1 MTIDL
6 RQRVKEVLEK
16 GYFMSLGTADQGGV
30 WVCDVLYVYD
40 GDLKMYWT
48 SSPRVRHSLA
58 IEANGKV
65 AGSITVNGAKE
76 DNLGIQLEGT
86 ARKLS
91 SLRPDLVMKIFM
103 KRKRIV
109 PADIAEAMK
118 GRSWYELTPSKVELI
133 DEKNFGYK
141 KQSLPL

>member
-1 MTIDL
+1 MSVDL
-6 RQRVKEVLEK
+6 KARVVEVLEK
-16 GYFMSLGTADQGGV
+16 GYFMSIGTIDSGGV
-30 WVCDVLYVYD
+30 WVCDVLYVHD
-40 GDLKMYWT
+40 GSKIYWT

-58 IEANGKV
+58 IEANGKA

-76 DNLGIQLEGT
+76 DNFGIQFEGL
-86 ARKLS
+86 ARKLDG
-91 SLRPDLVMKIFM
+91 LRPDLVMKIFM

-118 GRSWYELTPSKVELI
+118 GRSWYELTPSKIELI

-141 KQSLPL
+141 KQNLPL